1 MIEYYLAVDGALLE
15 APEERASV
23 WLCVAPDATE
33 QSRLCECLGV
43 SAQSLE
49 SSLDPDEVARIE
61 IKPDHLFLIWKRP
74 ESFDGRVFNVS
85 SFGVVLSEKRLV
97 VICAANSLLAGVD
110 RQAGMSTP
118 LDVLMA
124 MLAESVHHYLGH
136 LRVVKQVAREI
147 QLQFDRSMDNQHLV
161 QMYSLSESLVYY
173 VNAIQ
178 SNGAVLALLRS
189 HGQKHGFG
197 PKQLEMLNDLIIEN
211 EQSYQQAKI
220 HAQVFTN
227 LIEARGNLAN
237 NGMNHALR
245 NLTMINVVFLPLN
258 LLASIGGMSEFSMMT
273 ARHALVVDVPHA
285 AAGHGGTWRG
295 HGRGFTA
302 YGMTRRAKK

>member
-23 WLCVAPDATE
+23 WLCVAPDAAE

-97 VICAANSLLAGVD
+97 VICAANSLLA
-110 RQAGMSTP
+110 
-118 LDVLMA
+118 
-124 MLAESVHHYLGH
+124 
-136 LRVVKQVAREI
+136 
-147 QLQFDRSMDNQHLV
+147 
-161 QMYSLSESLVYY
+161 
-173 VNAIQ
+173 
-178 SNGAVLALLRS
+178 VLALLRS

-197 PKQLEMLNDLIIEN
+197 PEQLEVLNDLIIEN

-273 ARHALVVDVPHA
+273 AGLPWWLTFPALLLAMAVL
-285 AAGHGGTWRG
+285 GG
-295 HGRGFTA
+295 A
-302 YGMTRRAKK
+302 MAVALRRMA

>member
-1 MIEYYLAVDGALLE
+1 MIECYRTESGALRE
-15 APEERASV
+15 ATEDQASI
-23 WLCVAPDATE
+23 WLCVAPNDAE
-33 QSRLCECLGV
+33 QVRLCERLGV
-43 SAQSLE
+43 STQALE
-49 SSLDPDEVARIE
+49 CSLDPDEVARIE

-74 ESFDGRVFNVS
+74 ESFDGRVFNVT

-97 VICAANSLLAGVD
+97 VICSSNSLLDGMD
-110 RQAGMSTP
+110 HQAGISTP

-136 LRVVKQVAREI
+136 LRVVKQVTREI
-147 QLQFDRSMDNQHLV
+147 QLQFDRPMDSQHLV

-178 SNGAVLALLRS
+178 SNGAVLGLLRS
-189 HGQKHGFG
+189 HGQKHGFR
-197 PKQLEMLNDLIIEN
+197 PEQLEVLNDLIIEN
-211 EQSYQQAKI
+211 DQSYQQAKI

-245 NLTMINVVFLPLN
+245 NLTLINVVFLPLN

-273 ARHALVVDVPHA
+273 AGMPWWLSFPALLMGMA
-285 AAGHGGTWRG
+285 MLGG
-295 HGRGFTA
+295 
-302 YGMTRRAKK
+302 GMAVALRRMA

>member
-1 MIEYYLAVDGALLE
+1 MIEYYCTEHGALLE
-15 APEERASV
+15 SSEDQASI
-23 WLCVAPDATE
+23 WLCVAPDAAE
-33 QSRLCECLGV
+33 QARLCGRLGI
-43 SAQSLE
+43 SAQALE

-97 VICAANSLLAGVD
+97 VICASNSLLDGVD
-110 RQAGMSTP
+110 PQAGISTP

-136 LRVVKQVAREI
+136 LRVVKQVAWEI
-147 QLQFDRSMDNQHLV
+147 QLQFDRPMDSQHLV

-189 HGQKHGFG
+189 HGQKHGFR
-197 PKQLEMLNDLIIEN
+197 PEQLEALNDLIIEN

-245 NLTMINVVFLPLN
+245 NLTLINVVFLPLN

-273 ARHALVVDVPHA
+273 AGMPWWLSFPALLLGMA
-285 AAGHGGTWRG
+285 ALGG
-295 HGRGFTA
+295 
-302 YGMTRRAKK
+302 GMAVALRRVA

>member
-161 QMYSLSESLVYY
+161 QMYS
-173 VNAIQ
+173 Q
-178 SNGAVLALLRS
+178 
-189 HGQKHGFG
+189 
-197 PKQLEMLNDLIIEN
+197 
-211 EQSYQQAKI
+211 
-220 HAQVFTN
+220 
-227 LIEARGNLAN
+227 
-237 NGMNHALR
+237 
-245 NLTMINVVFLPLN
+245 
-258 LLASIGGMSEFSMMT
+258 IG
-273 ARHALVVDVPHA
+273 
-285 AAGHGGTWRG
+285 
-295 HGRGFTA
+295 
-302 YGMTRRAKK
+302 RAHV